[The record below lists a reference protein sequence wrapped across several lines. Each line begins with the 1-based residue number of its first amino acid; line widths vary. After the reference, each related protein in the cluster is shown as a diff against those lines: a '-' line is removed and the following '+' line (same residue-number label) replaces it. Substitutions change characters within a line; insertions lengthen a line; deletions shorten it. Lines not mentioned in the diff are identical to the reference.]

1 MPNNGDAYIQIVE
14 FYNLL
19 IITYSLSNWG
29 KTSDSIP
36 IIISFFC
43 NKIIN

>member
-1 MPNNGDAYIQIVE
+1 MPNNGGAYIQIVE

-19 IITYSLSNWG
+19 IIYSLSSWG

-36 IIISFFC
+36 IIIFFLQ
-43 NKIIN
+43 